1 MALLSALWWH
11 DHLSSGNTN
20 VRKPEMKKQTGFTL
34 IELMIVVA
42 IVAILAAVA
51 LPAYQNYTKK
61 AKMTELSAATGKY
74 KTAVELCF
82 QSNGTA
88 CTNGMI
94 ASGAVAAGN
103 VSLTVTGG
111 GAAAWVITAKPT
123 TAAVASGKAL
133 AGLSDTNDSFMLTS
147 NTPPTDGQPL
157 TWTGSCPATAAD
169 YCPAH

>member
-1 MALLSALWWH
+1 
-11 DHLSSGNTN
+11 
-20 VRKPEMKKQTGFTL
+20 MKKQTGFTL

-61 AKMTELSAATGKY
+61 AKMTELSVATGKY
-74 KTAVELCF
+74 KTAIEVCF
-82 QSNGTA
+82 QSNGTS
-88 CTNGMI
+88 CTNAMI
-94 ASGAVAAGN
+94 ASGAVTAGN
-103 VSLTVTGG
+103 VSMTVTGG

-133 AGLSDTNDSFMLTS
+133 SGLDATNDSYALTS
-147 NTPPTDGQPL
+147 STPPTDGQPL
-157 TWTGSCPATAAD
+157 TWTGSCPTAAVD